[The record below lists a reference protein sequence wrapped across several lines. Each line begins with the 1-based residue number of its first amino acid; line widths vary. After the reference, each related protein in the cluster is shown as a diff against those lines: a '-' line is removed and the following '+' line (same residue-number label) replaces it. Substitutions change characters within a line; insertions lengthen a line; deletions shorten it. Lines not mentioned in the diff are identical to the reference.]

1 MLLALGGGWDG
12 VYCNFSTLGEDWGE
26 AFVGFL
32 VFYFAPF
39 QPAMDRCGAEIGVG
53 YP

>member
-1 MLLALGGGWDG
+1 MRLALGDGWDG
-12 VYCNFSTLGEDWGE
+12 VYCNFSTLVEDWRE
-26 AFVGFL
+26 AFVGLL

-39 QPAMDRCGAEIGVG
+39 QPALRRCGAEVGVG

>member
-1 MLLALGGGWDG
+1 MRLALGGGWDG

-26 AFVGFL
+26 AFVGL
-32 VFYFAPF
+32 IIFYFAPF
-39 QPAMDRCGAEIGVG
+39 QPALRRCGAEVGVG